1 MTDTSHLADTDSGLR
16 AMRSDDD
23 SIDTLLTRLYEVISF
38 EVGGQP
44 DWSAMRELFSLH
56 ARITHVL
63 PEGIDYMNFDD
74 FREMATGL
82 LASGVFAS
90 FWEYEVARSVRRF
103 GAVAHVLSAYES
115 KESRGA
121 QAPFARGVNSLQ
133 LIREPDG
140 WKVLSLLWDE
150 ERDDNP
156 LALHELFGPEPRPLD
171 ESFAR

>member
-1 MTDTSHLADTDSGLR
+1 VQGTIDFAASESGQR
-16 AMRSDDD
+16 AKVPDER

-44 DWSAMRELFSLH
+44 DWSAMRALFSLH
-56 ARITHVL
+56 ARITHVT

-74 FREMATGL
+74 FREMASGL
-82 LASGVFAS
+82 LASGVFTS

-103 GAVAHVLSAYES
+103 GAIAHVLSAYES
-115 KESRGA
+115 KENRSA
-121 QAPFARGVNSLQ
+121 ELPFARGINSLQ

-156 LALHELFGPEPRPLD
+156 LALNELFGPE
-171 ESFAR
+171 SA